1 MVPCRQNMKRKE
13 KSALEM
19 TDWGSCFRRVQESCP
34 LVHHITNYV
43 TVNDCANM
51 TLAVGASPVMADDPA
66 EVADMC
72 ALAQALVLNIGTL
85 NARTVEAMLLV
96 GRAANAHGIPVILD
110 PVGCGATPLRVETV
124 RKILAEI
131 KISVIRGNISE
142 MASVAGREAHTKGV
156 DAAAEDADA
165 DTVALART
173 VSETFH
179 CVTAISG
186 ATDIVTDG
194 RRAAAIRNGC
204 PRMSRITGTGC
215 METSVLGAFCGANPG
230 NLWQAVSAGMIFM
243 GLCGDVAEKAA
254 GAVGLGSFRNAL
266 IDAAGN
272 MTPDALAEG
281 ANVDVWDI

>member
-1 MVPCRQNMKRKE
+1 MTKNTMMNKE
-13 KSALEM
+13 NLLKPSDLAACLL
-19 TDWGSCFRRVQESCP
+19 RVRESCP

-72 ALAQALVLNIGTL
+72 ALAQVLVLNIGTL
-85 NARTVEAMLLV
+85 NARTVEAMMLA
-96 GRAANAHGIPVILD
+96 GRTANTRGIPVVLD
-110 PVGCGATPLRVETV
+110 PVGCGATPLREETV
-124 RKILAEI
+124 RKILKEI
-131 KISVIRGNISE
+131 KIAVIRGNVSE
-142 MASVAGREAHTKGV
+142 IAAVAGQEAHTKGV

-165 DTVALART
+165 DTAALARS

-186 ATDIVTDG
+186 RVDIVSDG
-194 RRAAAIRNGC
+194 HRVAAVRNGC
-204 PRMSRITGTGC
+204 PRMSRMTGTGC

-230 NLWQAVSAGMIFM
+230 NIWQAAAAGMIFM
-243 GLCGDVAEKAA
+243 GLCGDMAEKAA

-266 IDAAGN
+266 MDAAGN
-272 MTPDALAEG
+272 MTAEG
-281 ANVDVWDI
+281 LAGGANYDAWEI